1 MQNLQQP
8 DARDERATEA
18 DVSEAP
24 ASLLSRLATAIV
36 ALHPTRII
44 RVAID
49 GVDGAGKTTLADA
62 LAPLVAA
69 QGRPT
74 IRASVDDFHH
84 PRARRYV
91 RGRYSPDGFYL
102 DSYDYASFRRLLL
115 EPLSPGGSGQYVA
128 KQFDLDN
135 DRPFDLYP
143 QQAGPT
149 AALIVDGIF
158 LHRPELRSCW
168 DLSIFLKV
176 DFDVSLPRAAARGQS
191 FDAIDPNS
199 PPHQRYVGGQTRYL
213 AECAPE
219 RQADIV
225 IDYNDL
231 EVPRILK
238 WV

>member
-1 MQNLQQP
+1 
-8 DARDERATEA
+8 
-18 DVSEAP
+18 VSEAH
-24 ASLLSRLATAIV
+24 ASLLARLADAV
-36 ALHPTRII
+36 AGFDPDRRI

-62 LAPLVAA
+62 LAPLIAA
-69 QGRPT
+69 QGRPVV
-74 IRASVDDFHH
+74 RASVDDFHN
-84 PRARRYV
+84 PQNLRYA

-102 DSYDYASFRRLLL
+102 DSYDYDSFRRLLL
-115 EPLSPGGSGQYVA
+115 EPMSPGGSGQYAA
-128 KQFDLDN
+128 KRFDLDN
-135 DRPFDLYP
+135 DKPFDLDP

-176 DFDVSLPRAAARGQS
+176 DFDVSLSRGAARGES

-199 PPHQRYVGGQTRYL
+199 PPHRRYVGGQKRYL
-213 AECAPE
+213 AESVPE
-219 RQADIV
+219 QQADIV

-231 EVPRILK
+231 QAPKVLK
-238 WV
+238 WVNP

>member
-1 MQNLQQP
+1 M
-8 DARDERATEA
+8 
-18 DVSEAP
+18 SEAH
-24 ASLLSRLATAIV
+24 ASLLARLADAI
-36 ALHPTRII
+36 AGCDPDRRI

-69 QGRPT
+69 KGRPV
-74 IRASVDDFHH
+74 IRASVDDFHN
-84 PRARRYV
+84 PQNLRYA

-102 DSYDYASFRRLLL
+102 DSYDYDAFRRLLL
-115 EPLSPGGSGQYVA
+115 DPLSPDGSGRYAA
-128 KQFDLDN
+128 KRFDLDS
-135 DRPFDLYP
+135 DKPFDLNP

-168 DLSIFLKV
+168 DLSMFLKV
-176 DFDVSLPRAAARGQS
+176 DFDVSLPRGAARGQN

-199 PPHQRYVGGQTRYL
+199 PPHLRYVGGQKRYL
-213 AECAPE
+213 AECAPAQ
-219 RQADIV
+219 QADIV

-231 EVPRILK
+231 QKPIILK
-238 WV
+238 